1 MAIAIDRE
9 FAGDINNPSFDVI
22 NFCIEEHAKEIPRLQ
37 MLFDYYEG
45 KPIK

>member
-22 NFCIEEHAKEIPRLQ
+22 NFCIEEHAKEI
-37 MLFDYYEG
+37 
-45 KPIK
+45 IKLDHLD